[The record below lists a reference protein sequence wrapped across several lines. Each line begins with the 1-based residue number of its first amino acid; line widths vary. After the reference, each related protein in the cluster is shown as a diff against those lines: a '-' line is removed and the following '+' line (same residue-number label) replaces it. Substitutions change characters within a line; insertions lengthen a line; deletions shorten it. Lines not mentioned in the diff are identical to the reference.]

1 MISGAPIRSNILR
14 HNIAIGPLMSVSNP
28 EFSESS
34 LLRPVEISRGD
45 HPQKKGASVVLM
57 FAAIGVVFGDIGTSP
72 LYALKECFSAEHGI
86 PFSTDAVYG
95 VISMVF
101 WAFAIVVSLKYVLFV
116 MRANNHGEGG
126 ILALM
131 ALALRTAPS
140 GSKRSLLI
148 IMAGVFGACMFYG
161 DAIITPAISVLSAVE
176 GLEVISSELAS
187 YVMPITISILVAL
200 FLIQKT
206 GTDVVGK
213 LFGPIMLI
221 WFLTIG
227 LMGIYQVIENLAIF
241 AAINP
246 MYAIN
251 FLIEHS
257 LQGFIV
263 LGAVFL
269 VLTGAEA
276 LYADMGHFG
285 LKPIRMGWFF
295 IVMPCLLLNYFG
307 QGAMFLSNPETIS
320 NPFFL
325 MVPENFVLPL
335 VFLATSATVIA
346 SQAVISGA
354 FSMTSQAI
362 LLGFLPRM
370 KILHTSDREI
380 GQIYMP
386 LVNWALLVLVVMVVL
401 AFKQS
406 ADLAAAYG
414 IAVTTTMIVTTFLA
428 AIVMRVVWR
437 WNTLLVTLVIGAFLI
452 VDLAFLI
459 ANLLKIMEGGWFPL
473 LLGAVCFMFLMTW
486 YQGRKILRQNAM
498 SNGIA
503 LKGFIDVLIQHPPH
517 RVEGTAV
524 FLTAHVDYLPVSFLH
539 NLKHNHVLHQ
549 RVFFLKV
556 SIWDVPYVKE
566 EERITLRDLDN
577 GIYVVRAVYGFN
589 ETPDVSHI
597 IELIEKS
604 SGLKFDLM
612 DTSFFLSRDTIV
624 STEIPGMALWRERL
638 FCWMYQNAGRQSD
651 FFKIPTN
658 RLVELG
664 AKVEI

>member
-1 MISGAPIRSNILR
+1 
-14 HNIAIGPLMSVSNP
+14 MSVSNP
-28 EFSESS
+28 EFSDSS
-34 LLRPVEISRGD
+34 LLRPVEISRED
-45 HPQKKGASVVLM
+45 HPHKKGASISLM

-72 LYALKECFSAEHGI
+72 LYALKECFSPEHGI
-86 PFSTDAVYG
+86 PFSSEAVYG

-101 WAFAIVVSLKYVLFV
+101 WAFTIVVSLKYVLFV

-131 ALALRTAPS
+131 ALALRTAPAN
-140 GSKRSLLI
+140 SKRSLLI

-176 GLEVISSELAS
+176 GLEVISPDLTR
-187 YVMPITISILVAL
+187 YVMPITIVILIAL
-200 FLIQKT
+200 FIIQKT

-213 LFGPIMLI
+213 LFGPIMML
-221 WFLTIG
+221 WFITIG
-227 LMGIYQVIENLAIF
+227 LMGIHQVIQNPAIF

-246 MYAIN
+246 MFAIN

-307 QGAMFLSNPETIS
+307 QGAMFLSDPGTIT

-325 MVPENFVLPL
+325 MVPEFLVFPL
-335 VFLATSATVIA
+335 VILATSATVIA

-370 KILHTSDREI
+370 KVLHTSDREI

-386 LVNWALLVLVVMVVL
+386 LVNWVLLILVIAVVL
-401 AFKQS
+401 SFKES
-406 ADLAAAYG
+406 ANLAAAYG

-437 WNTLLVTLVIGAFLI
+437 WNSLLVALVIGAFLI
-452 VDLAFLI
+452 VDLAFLT

-473 LLGAVCFMFLMTW
+473 LLGAVCFLFLMTW

-498 SNGIA
+498 NNGIE
-503 LKGFIDVLIQHPPH
+503 LKSFIDSLMKHPPH
-517 RVEGTAV
+517 RVEGTAI

-539 NLKHNHVLHQ
+539 NLKHNHVLHE

-556 SIWDVPYVKE
+556 SIWDVPYVRDS
-566 EERITLRDLDN
+566 ERITLRDLGN
-577 GIYVVRAVYGFN
+577 GIYIVRAVYGFN
-589 ETPDVSHI
+589 ETPDMGQI

-604 SGLKFDLM
+604 SDLHFDLM
-612 DTSFFLSRDTIV
+612 NTSFFLSRDTIV
-624 STEIPGMALWRERL
+624 STSVPGMAIWREKL

-651 FFKIPTN
+651 FFKIPAN

>member
-1 MISGAPIRSNILR
+1 
-14 HNIAIGPLMSVSNP
+14 MSLSNP
-28 EFSESS
+28 EYSESS
-34 LLRPVEISRGD
+34 LLRPVEVTRQN
-45 HPQKKGASVVLM
+45 HAHKKGASLSLM
-57 FAAIGVVFGDIGTSP
+57 IAAIGVVFGDIGTSP
-72 LYALKECFSAEHGI
+72 LYALKECFSPEHGI
-86 PFSTDAVYG
+86 PFSPAAVYG

-131 ALALRTAPS
+131 ALALRTAPA

-176 GLEVISSELAS
+176 GMEVISSDFTR
-187 YVMPITISILVAL
+187 YVIPTTICILVIL
-200 FLIQKT
+200 FFIQKT

-213 LFGPIMLI
+213 LFGPVMLI
-221 WFLTIG
+221 WFAVIG
-227 LMGIYQVIENLAIF
+227 VMGLHQVIQNPAIF
-241 AAINP
+241 GAINP
-246 MYAIN
+246 MHAIH
-251 FLIEHS
+251 FMDEHA

-285 LKPIRMGWFF
+285 AKPIRMGWFF
-295 IVMPCLLLNYFG
+295 IVMPCLILNYFG
-307 QGAMFLSNPETIS
+307 QGAMFLSHPEAIT

-325 MVPENFVLPL
+325 MVPEGFVFPL
-335 VFLATSATVIA
+335 VILATVATVIA

-362 LLGFLPRM
+362 LLGFVPRM
-370 KILHTSDREI
+370 KVRHTSDREI

-386 LVNWALLVLVVMVVL
+386 FVNWTLLVLVVAVVL
-401 AFKQS
+401 AFKKS
-406 ADLAAAYG
+406 ENLAAAYG

-437 WNTLLVTLVIGAFLI
+437 WNTLLVSLVIGAFLI
-452 VDLAFLI
+452 VDFAFLT

-473 LLGAVCFMFLMTW
+473 LLGAACFLLLMTW
-486 YQGRKILRQNAM
+486 YQGRQLLRKR
-498 SNGIA
+498 SVEEGIE
-503 LKGFIDVLIQHPPH
+503 LKGFIDVLMQNPPH

-539 NLKHNHVLHQ
+539 NLKHNHVLHE

-556 SIWDVPYVKE
+556 SIWDVPYVKDD
-566 EERITLRDLDN
+566 ERITLRDLGN
-577 GIYVVRAVYGFN
+577 NIHIVRAVYGFN
-589 ETPDVSHI
+589 ETPDMGNI

-604 SGLKFDLM
+604 SGLTFDLM
-612 DTSFFLSRDTIV
+612 NTSFFLSRDTIV
-624 STEIPGMALWRERL
+624 STELPGMAMWRERL

-651 FFKIPTN
+651 FFKIPAN

>member
-1 MISGAPIRSNILR
+1 
-14 HNIAIGPLMSVSNP
+14 MSVSNP

-34 LLRPVEISRGD
+34 LLRPVDISRKN
-45 HPQKKGASVVLM
+45 HPHKKGASISLM
-57 FAAIGVVFGDIGTSP
+57 FAAIGIVFGDIGTSP

-86 PFSTDAVYG
+86 PFSPEAVYG

-101 WAFAIVVSLKYVLFV
+101 WAFTFVVSLKYVMFV

-131 ALALRTAPS
+131 ALALRTAPAR
-140 GSKRSLLI
+140 SKRSLVIL
-148 IMAGVFGACMFYG
+148 MAGVFGACMFYG

-176 GLEVISSELAS
+176 GLEVISPEFTRFVL
-187 YVMPITISILVAL
+187 PITIFILVAL

-213 LFGPIMLI
+213 LFGPIMTI
-221 WFLTIG
+221 WFITIG
-227 LMGIYQVIENLAIF
+227 LMGLYQVVQDPAILI
-241 AAINP
+241 AVNP
-246 MYAIN
+246 LYAID
-251 FLIEHS
+251 FLIQHS

-285 LKPIRMGWFF
+285 VKPIRMGWFY
-295 IVMPCLLLNYFG
+295 IVMPCLILNYFG
-307 QGAMFLSNPETIS
+307 QGAMFLNHPETVS

-325 MVPENFVLPL
+325 MVPQVFVLPL
-335 VFLATSATVIA
+335 VILATLATVIA

-362 LLGFLPRM
+362 LLGFVPRM
-370 KILHTSDREI
+370 KVQHTSDREI

-386 LVNWALLVLVVMVVL
+386 LVNWTLLVLVVIVVL
-401 AFKQS
+401 AFKKS
-406 ADLAAAYG
+406 ENLAAAYG

-428 AIVMRVVWR
+428 AIVMRVVWK
-437 WNTLLVTLVIGAFLI
+437 WNPILVTLVISLFLI

-459 ANLLKIMEGGWFPL
+459 ANLIKIMEGGWFPL
-473 LLGAVCFMFLMTW
+473 LLGAVCFMLLMTW
-486 YQGRKILRQNAM
+486 HQGRQILRQNAM
-498 SNGIA
+498 EGGIA
-503 LKGFIDVLIQHPPH
+503 LKGFIDALMQHPPH

-539 NLKHNHVLHQ
+539 NLKHNHVLHE

-556 SIWDVPYVKE
+556 SIWDVPHVTD
-566 EERITLRDLDN
+566 EERITLRDLGN

-589 ETPDVSHI
+589 ETPDMGRI
-597 IELIEKS
+597 IELIEKT
-604 SGLKFDLM
+604 SGLQFDLM
-612 DTSFFLSRDTIV
+612 NTSFFLSRDTIV
-624 STEIPGMALWRERL
+624 ASSAVAGMALWRERL

-651 FFKIPTN
+651 FFKIPAN

>member
-1 MISGAPIRSNILR
+1 
-14 HNIAIGPLMSVSNP
+14 MSVSNP

-34 LLRPVEISRGD
+34 LLRPVEVSRED
-45 HPQKKGASVVLM
+45 HLPKKGASLALM
-57 FAAIGVVFGDIGTSP
+57 MAAIGVVFGDIGTSP
-72 LYALKECFSAEHGI
+72 LYALKECFSPEHGI
-86 PFSTDAVYG
+86 PFSADAVYG

-116 MRANNHGEGG
+116 MRANNNGEGG

-131 ALALRTAPS
+131 ALALRTAPA
-140 GSKRSLLI
+140 GSKRAFLI
-148 IMAGVFGACMFYG
+148 IMSGVFGACMFYG

-176 GLEVISSELAS
+176 GMEVISPDFTR
-187 YVMPITISILVAL
+187 YVLPTTILILLLL
-200 FLIQKT
+200 FFIQKT
-206 GTDVVGK
+206 GTAVVGN
-213 LFGPIMLI
+213 LFGPVMLV
-221 WFLTIG
+221 WFAVIG
-227 LMGIYQVIENLAIF
+227 LMGLNQVVQNPAIF
-241 AAINP
+241 AAVNP
-246 MYAIN
+246 LYAVR
-251 FLIEHS
+251 FMQEHA

-285 LKPIRMGWFF
+285 AKPIRMGWFF
-295 IVMPCLLLNYFG
+295 VVMPCLILNYFG
-307 QGAMFLSNPETIS
+307 QGAMFLNNPEAIQ

-325 MVPENFVLPL
+325 MVPEAFVFPL
-335 VFLATSATVIA
+335 VILATVATVIA

-362 LLGFLPRM
+362 LLGFVPRM
-370 KILHTSDREI
+370 KVQHTSDKEI

-386 LVNWALLVLVVMVVL
+386 LINWTLLVLVVAVVL
-401 AFKQS
+401 AFKKS
-406 ADLAAAYG
+406 ENLAAAYG

-437 WNTLLVTLVIGAFLI
+437 WNTILVSLVIGAFLV
-452 VDLAFLI
+452 VDFAFLL

-473 LLGAVCFMFLMTW
+473 LLGAACFLLLMTW
-486 YQGRKILRQNAM
+486 YQGRQLLRQHATD
-498 SNGIA
+498 NGIE
-503 LKGFIDVLIQHPPH
+503 LKGFIDSLMKHPPH
-517 RVEGTAV
+517 RVEGTAI

-539 NLKHNHVLHQ
+539 NLKHNHVLHE

-556 SIWDVPYVKE
+556 SIWDVPYVKDD
-566 EERITLRDLDN
+566 ERITLRDLGN

-589 ETPDVSHI
+589 ETPDMLKI
-597 IELIEKS
+597 LELIEHNS
-604 SGLKFDLM
+604 DLKFDLM
-612 DTSFFLSRDTIV
+612 NTSFFLSRDTIV
-624 STEIPGMALWRERL
+624 STEIPGMAMWRERL

>member
-1 MISGAPIRSNILR
+1 ML
-14 HNIAIGPLMSVSNP
+14 
-28 EFSESS
+28 
-34 LLRPVEISRGD
+34 
-45 HPQKKGASVVLM
+45 
-57 FAAIGVVFGDIGTSP
+57 AAIGVVFGDIGTSP
-72 LYALKECFSAEHGI
+72 LYALKECFSPEHGI
-86 PFSTDAVYG
+86 PFSDEAVFG

-131 ALALRTAPS
+131 ALALRTAPA
-140 GSKRSLLI
+140 GSKRSLMI

-176 GLEVISSELAS
+176 GLEVISPDLKS
-187 YVMPITISILVAL
+187 YIIPVTIVILVGL

-206 GTDVVGK
+206 GTAVVGN
-213 LFGPIMLI
+213 LFGPVMLV
-221 WFLTIG
+221 WFLVIG
-227 LMGIYQVIENLAIF
+227 LMGLYQVIDNPVIF
-241 AAINP
+241 TAINP
-246 MYAIN
+246 VYAIR
-251 FLIEHS
+251 FMIEHA

-285 LKPIRMGWFF
+285 IKPIRMGWFLF
-295 IVMPCLLLNYFG
+295 VMPCLLLNYFG
-307 QGAMFLSNPETIS
+307 QGAMFLSHPENIT

-325 MVPENFVLPL
+325 MVPDAFVIPL
-335 VFLATSATVIA
+335 VILATLATVIA

-362 LLGFLPRM
+362 LLGFVPRM

-386 LVNWALLVLVVMVVL
+386 LVNWALLVLVIAVVL
-401 AFKQS
+401 AFKES
-406 ADLAAAYG
+406 ANLAAAYG

-437 WNTLLVTLVIGAFLI
+437 WNTLLVTFVISAFLI
-452 VDLAFLI
+452 VDLAFLV

-473 LLGAVCFMFLMTW
+473 LLGAMCFLLLMTW
-486 YQGRKILRQNAM
+486 YQGRKLLRKRAVEE
-498 SNGIA
+498 GIE
-503 LKGFIDVLIQHPPH
+503 LKGFIDVLMKNPPH
-517 RVEGTAV
+517 RVEGTAI

-539 NLKHNHVLHQ
+539 NLKHNHILHE

-566 EERITLRDLDN
+566 EERITLRDLGN
-577 GIYVVRAVYGFN
+577 NIFVVRAVYGFN
-589 ETPDVSHI
+589 ETPDMGKI
-597 IELIEKS
+597 IELLEKS
-604 SGLKFDLM
+604 SGLQFNVM

-624 STEIPGMALWRERL
+624 ATELPGMALWRERL

-651 FFKIPTN
+651 FFKIPAN

>member
-1 MISGAPIRSNILR
+1 
-14 HNIAIGPLMSVSNP
+14 MSLSNP

-34 LLRPVEISRGD
+34 LLRPVVVTREN
-45 HPQKKGASVVLM
+45 HEHKKGASFTLM
-57 FAAIGVVFGDIGTSP
+57 LAAIGVVFGDIGTSP
-72 LYALKECFSAEHGI
+72 LYALKECFSPEHGI
-86 PFSTDAVYG
+86 PFSAGAVYG

-131 ALALRTAPS
+131 ALALRTAPA

-176 GLEVISSELAS
+176 GMEVISTDFTRFVIPVTILILA
-187 YVMPITISILVAL
+187 IL
-200 FLIQKT
+200 FFIQKT
-206 GTDVVGK
+206 GTAVVGN
-213 LFGPIMLI
+213 LFGPVMLV
-221 WFLTIG
+221 WFGVIG
-227 LMGIYQVIENLAIF
+227 LMGLHQVIQNPAIF

-246 MYAIN
+246 LYAVQ
-251 FLIEHS
+251 FMDEHA

-285 LKPIRMGWFF
+285 VKPIRMGWFF
-295 IVMPCLLLNYFG
+295 IVMPCLILNYFG
-307 QGAMFLSNPETIS
+307 QGAMFLNNPEAIT

-325 MVPENFVLPL
+325 MVPEAFVFPL
-335 VFLATSATVIA
+335 VILATLATVIA

-362 LLGFLPRM
+362 LLGFVPRM
-370 KILHTSDREI
+370 KVRHTSDREI

-386 LVNWALLVLVVMVVL
+386 LVNWTLLVLVIAVVV
-401 AFKQS
+401 AFKKS
-406 ADLAAAYG
+406 ENLAAAYG

-428 AIVMRVVWR
+428 AVVMRVVWR
-437 WNTLLVTLVIGAFLI
+437 WNTILVSLVISAFLI
-452 VDLAFLI
+452 VDFAFLA

-473 LLGAVCFMFLMTW
+473 LLGAACFLLLMTW
-486 YQGRKILRQNAM
+486 YQGRKLLRQRAVEE
-498 SNGIA
+498 GIE
-503 LKGFIDVLIQHPPH
+503 LKGFIDVLMMNPPH
-517 RVEGTAV
+517 RVDGTAI

-556 SIWDVPYVKE
+556 SIWDVPYVKD
-566 EERITLRDLDN
+566 EERITLRDLGN
-577 GIYVVRAVYGFN
+577 NIYVVRAVYGFN
-589 ETPDVSHI
+589 ETPDMGKI

-651 FFKIPTN
+651 FFKIPAN

>member
-1 MISGAPIRSNILR
+1 
-14 HNIAIGPLMSVSNP
+14 MSVSNP

-34 LLRPVEISRGD
+34 LLRPVEISRED
-45 HPQKKGASVVLM
+45 HPHKKGASISLM

-72 LYALKECFSAEHGI
+72 LYALKECFSPEHGI
-86 PFSTDAVYG
+86 PFSPDAVYG

-101 WAFAIVVSLKYVLFV
+101 WAFAVVVSLKYVLFV

-131 ALALRTAPS
+131 ALALRTAPAN
-140 GSKRSLLI
+140 SKRSLII

-176 GLEVISSELAS
+176 GLEVISSDLTRF
-187 YVMPITISILVAL
+187 VMPITIFILVIL
-200 FLIQKT
+200 FFIQKT

-213 LFGPIMLI
+213 LFGPIMML
-221 WFLTIG
+221 WFIAIG
-227 LMGIYQVIENLAIF
+227 LMGIHQVIQNPAIF

-246 MYAIN
+246 LFAIQ

-307 QGAMFLSNPETIS
+307 QGAMFLNNPETIT

-325 MVPENFVLPL
+325 MVPEFLVFPL
-335 VFLATSATVIA
+335 VILATAATVIA

-362 LLGFLPRM
+362 LLGFVPRM
-370 KILHTSDREI
+370 KIRHTSDKEI

-386 LVNWALLVLVVMVVL
+386 LVNWALLILVIAVVL
-401 AFKQS
+401 AFKKS
-406 ADLAAAYG
+406 ENLAAAYG

-437 WNTLLVTLVIGAFLI
+437 WNTLFVTLVISAFLI
-452 VDLAFLI
+452 VDLAFLT

-473 LLGAVCFMFLMTW
+473 LLGSACFLLLMTW
-486 YQGRKILRQNAM
+486 YQGRKILRHNAM
-498 SNGIA
+498 NNGIE
-503 LKGFIDVLIQHPPH
+503 LKGFIDALMTHPPH

-539 NLKHNHVLHQ
+539 NLKHNHVLHE

-556 SIWDVPYVKE
+556 SIWDVPYVKDG
-566 EERITLRDLDN
+566 ERITLRDLGN

-589 ETPDVSHI
+589 ETPDMGQI

-604 SGLKFDLM
+604 SDLKFDLM
-612 DTSFFLSRDTIV
+612 NTSFFLSRDTIV
-624 STEIPGMALWRERL
+624 SSPVAGMAVWREKL

-651 FFKIPTN
+651 FFKIPAN